1 MIAKDT
7 DTLGALFADEM
18 SYTHSN
24 CIVDTKQSY
33 LKAIEERVFEYRSV
47 DLTDTN
53 IRVLGDTALVTG
65 RAGIE
70 VVAGGRQLDLDA
82 RYTVVWT
89 RLDGEWRFLCWQ
101 STPVPA

>member
-1 MIAKDT
+1 M
-7 DTLGALFADEM
+7 
-18 SYTHSN
+18 
-24 CIVDTKQSY
+24 
-33 LKAIEERVFEYRSV
+33 FEYRSV